1 MAVRAGAATHTGCV
15 RSDNQDHVRS
25 TPPVFAVADG
35 MGGHA
40 GGEVASALAL
50 GAFDRFDGAGVV
62 DPGSVLVAVREA
74 NTEILRQ
81 AEANPIL
88 AGMGSTVVGVAL
100 AREDG
105 VEAIAAFNVGDS
117 RVYRLRHGVL
127 ELISTDHSVVAE
139 LVANGR
145 LAPEDAI
152 THPDRHVITR
162 ALGVEPSVEVDTW
175 LLVPEPGDRFL
186 VCSDG
191 LTNEVGTDD
200 LAAELEADRS
210 PEEVAGA
217 LVALALD
224 RGASDNV
231 TALVVEVVGV
241 DAPAGPHHDGDGTSE
256 VDDDTLRPPSARAT
270 GEASRWP

>member
-1 MAVRAGAATHTGCV
+1 MTVAVQAGAATHAGCV

-25 TPPVFAVADG
+25 APPVFAVADG

-81 AEANPIL
+81 AEANPDL
-88 AGMGSTVVGVAL
+88 AGLGSTVVGVVL
-100 AREDG
+100 ARKDG
-105 VEAIAAFNVGDS
+105 ADAIAAFNVGDS
-117 RVYRLRHGVL
+117 RVYRLRHGAL

-139 LVANGR
+139 LVASGR
-145 LAPEDAI
+145 LAPGDAS

-191 LTNEVGTDD
+191 LTNEVGGDD
-200 LAAELEADRS
+200 LAAQLEADRS

-231 TALVVEVVGV
+231 TALVVDVVGV
-241 DAPAGPHHDGDGTSE
+241 DAPAGPHQDGDGTSE
-256 VDDDTLRPPSARAT
+256 VDEDTLRPPSARAT
-270 GEASRWP
+270 G